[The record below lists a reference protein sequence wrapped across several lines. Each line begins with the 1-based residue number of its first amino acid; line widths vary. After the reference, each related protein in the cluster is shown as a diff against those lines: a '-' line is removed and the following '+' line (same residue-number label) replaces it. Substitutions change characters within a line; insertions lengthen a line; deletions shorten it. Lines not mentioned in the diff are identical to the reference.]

1 LIKTNSPDREV
12 PPVMSDLKGNGVLK
26 VKEGSGATE
35 DRKVNRVLR
44 VLKAKPVRKVKEGSG
59 ATGVHRVHRVNRVS
73 PVSWHHPKVCL
84 PCRETKTATFGR
96 TTMTLTPHRNLK
108 WMKKITSIY

>member
-1 LIKTNSPDREV
+1 
-12 PPVMSDLKGNGVLK
+12 MSDLKGNGVLK

-59 ATGVHRVHRVNRVS
+59 ATGVQRVQRVLRVNQG
-73 PVSWHHPKVCL
+73 SWHHPKVCL
-84 PCRETKTATFGR
+84 LYRVTKTATFGR
-96 TTMTLTPHRNLK
+96 TTVKRTNRRFLMLT
-108 WMKKITSIY
+108 KKITYGL

>member
-1 LIKTNSPDREV
+1 IRTTSPV
-12 PPVMSDLKGNGVLK
+12 PGAVSDTSDLKGNGVQK
-26 VKEGSGATE
+26 VKEGSGATGGH
-35 DRKVNRVLR
+35 RVNRVLR
-44 VLKAKPVRKVKEGSG
+44 VLKVKQEKKVKEGSG